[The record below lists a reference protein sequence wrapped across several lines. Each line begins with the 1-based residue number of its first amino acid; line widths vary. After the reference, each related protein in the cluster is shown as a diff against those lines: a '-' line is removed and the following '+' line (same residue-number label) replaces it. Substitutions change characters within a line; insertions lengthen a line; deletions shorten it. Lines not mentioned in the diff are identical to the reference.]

1 LSLQPSFH
9 QVVILSNRFQ
19 FAAFEVVPS
28 LRQLLQSGV
37 PVPLGA
43 RAFDLL
49 MCLIAQRE
57 HLVSRD
63 ELIEQVWPGLVVT
76 DANLNVQV
84 SALRKLLGP
93 QAVLT
98 VAGRGYRF
106 GLTVRDLSG
115 DQPQG
120 KQEAAVGDLTQE
132 SRNVARERRVPMPSP
147 SAKPQAAAAL
157 ALPDQPSIAV
167 LPFANFS
174 DEPEQGYFTDGLT
187 EDIITELSRF
197 SELFV
202 IARNSAFTYKGRAVD
217 VRQVSRELGVRYV
230 LEGSVRHTNQ
240 RIRVTAQLIDALT
253 GGHLWVEKYD
263 RVLADIFD
271 LQEEVAQAIVAAIA
285 PQIQALQARSARTY
299 KPANLSAYNLAM
311 QSSHIQR
318 AGGMAPSARAPRD
331 EAQALA
337 RQALALDPHSAQ
349 AWRALA
355 GAQWLNLYFNTVGPG
370 PNALADV
377 LTEGMDATT
386 RAIALDASDSFAH
399 TLKGLLLFLCNRAQE
414 GLVALR
420 QAHALNPNDAYTL
433 AWLGF
438 YEATSGNPTVAEAY
452 GQKALRLSP
461 LDPMRPAFL
470 VALSGSYFTLGDY
483 AKGLA
488 YARQSLLEAPKSPSP
503 LVAIMIN
510 LVGLGDIQQ
519 ARANFAAAQSMA
531 PELVAARLAGK
542 WPSPGSVY
550 YQRAHTFFRVA
561 AGLDKPSAAK
571 PLR

>member
-1 LSLQPSFH
+1 VSS
-9 QVVILSNRFQ
+9 RFQ
-19 FAAFEVVPS
+19 FAPFEVVPS
-28 LRQLLQSGV
+28 ARQLLQDGL
-37 PVPLGA
+37 PVALGA

-49 MCLIAQRE
+49 VCLITQRDRV
-57 HLVSRD
+57 VSRD
-63 ELIEQVWPGLVVT
+63 ELIDQVWPGLIVT

-84 SALRKLLGP
+84 SSLRKLLGP

-106 GLTVRDLSG
+106 GLAV
-115 DQPQG
+115 
-120 KQEAAVGDLTQE
+120 QEADLT
-132 SRNVARERRVPMPSP
+132 VAVAAGAGEVKHERRVAVP
-147 SAKPQAAAAL
+147 AAPQQALTAPDL
-157 ALPDQPSIAV
+157 ALPDQPSIVV
-167 LPFANFS
+167 LPFSNFS
-174 DEPEQGYFTDGLT
+174 DAPQQGYFTDGLT

-285 PQIQALQARSARTY
+285 PQISALQARSARQF

-311 QSSHIQR
+311 QASHLQR
-318 AGGMAPSARAPRD
+318 AGGMAPPARAPRD
-331 EAQALA
+331 EALALA
-337 RQALALDPHSAQ
+337 RQALALDPHCALG
-349 AWRALA
+349 WRVLA
-355 GAQWLNLYFNTVGPG
+355 GSHWLQLYFNTAESGPD
-370 PNALADV
+370 ALV
-377 LTEGMDATT
+377 EGLDATS

-399 TLKGLLLFLCNRAQE
+399 TLKGLLLFLSNRAQE

-420 QAHALNPNDAYTL
+420 HAHSLNPNDAYTL

-438 YEATSGNPTVAEAY
+438 YEATSGDPTVAEAY

-461 LDPMRPAFL
+461 LDPMRAAFL
-470 VALSGSYFTLGDY
+470 VALSGSCFTLGDY

-488 YARQSLLEAPKSPSP
+488 HARRSLLEVPNSPSP
-503 LVAIMIN
+503 LVAITIN
-510 LVGLGDIQQ
+510 LVGLGDVQQ
-519 ARANFAAAQSMA
+519 AQVTYALAKAKA

-550 YQRAHTFFRVA
+550 YQRAHTFFRIA
-561 AGLDKPSAAK
+561 AGLEDPSAAGV
-571 PLR
+571 LR

>member
-1 LSLQPSFH
+1 M
-9 QVVILSNRFQ
+9 RYQ
-19 FAAFEVVPS
+19 FAEFEVAPS
-28 LRQLLQSGV
+28 TRQLLQGGV

-106 GLTVRDLSG
+106 GLTVR
-115 DQPQG
+115 
-120 KQEAAVGDLTQE
+120 E
-132 SRNVARERRVPMPSP
+132 VAPDGEPERAEGTRERRVAVPSP
-147 SAKPQAAAAL
+147 PPQAVSGVDL

-167 LPFANFS
+167 LPFSNFS
-174 DEPEQGYFTDGLT
+174 DAPEQGYFTDGLT

-230 LEGSVRHTNQ
+230 LEGSVRHANE

-285 PQIQALQARSARTY
+285 PQIQALQAHSARQF

-311 QSSHIQR
+311 QSSHLQR
-318 AGGMAPSARAPRD
+318 AGGMSPPARAPRD
-331 EAQALA
+331 EAMALA
-337 RQALALDPHSAQ
+337 RQALALDPQSAQ
-349 AWRALA
+349 AWRVLA
-355 GAQWLNLYFNTVGPG
+355 GAHWLDLYFNTTES
-370 PNALADV
+370 ALKSLADG
-377 LTEGMDATT
+377 LDAST
-386 RAIALDASDSFAH
+386 RAIALDASDSFAY

-420 QAHALNPNDAYTL
+420 HARSLNPNDAYTL

-438 YEATSGNPTVAEAY
+438 YEATSGDATLAEAY

-488 YARQSLLEAPKSPSP
+488 QARQSLLEAPHSPSA
-503 LVAIMIN
+503 LVAITIN
-510 LVGLGDIQQ
+510 LVGLDDVPQ
-519 ARANFAAAQSMA
+519 ASANFAAAQSSA

-561 AGLDKPSAAK
+561 AGLEKPSAAK